1 MAVRV
6 IRTALAGVGAVN
18 RNVLTILGQKAAQ
31 LRQRYHLEFRI
42 VLVIDS
48 SGVAYEPQ
56 GFAITALH
64 QWKAAKG
71 RIADLPQAVALG
83 TLPTLLTPAHCDLL
97 LEGTPVN
104 LTTGEPGLSFTKQA
118 LGAGVAVVLANK
130 GPLVLAFPTLT
141 HLAQQ
146 TGAGLA
152 YSATVCGALPVINV
166 GQRDLIAAEISLLR
180 GIFNSTSNFILG
192 AMEQGQSFAAALAE
206 AQQRGIAETDP
217 SLDID
222 GWDTANKLV
231 IIANSVLGVATT
243 LAEVAVQGIRG
254 VTTAALQAELRQGRT
269 IKLLA
274 TAHQTDEG
282 YRFQVAPTSLAR
294 SEFLGSCAS
303 WEMGIEIQSDLYGTL
318 SQKIWEE
325 TPMPTAAA
333 MLRDAVNLF
342 RGAV

>member
-1 MAVRV
+1 MTTRV

-18 RNVLTILGQKAAQ
+18 RNLLTILTQKAAH
-31 LRQRYHLEFRI
+31 LRQHYHLDFRI

-48 SGVAYEPQ
+48 SGIAYEPQ
-56 GFAITALH
+56 GFDITALQ
-64 QWKAAKG
+64 QWKAAK
-71 RIADLPQAVALG
+71 RRVADLPQAVSLAALS
-83 TLPTLLTPAHCDLL
+83 TLLTKEYCDLL

-104 LTTGEPGLSFTKQA
+104 LATGEPGLTYAKQA

-141 HLAQQ
+141 ALAQQ
-146 TGAGLA
+146 SGAGLA

-166 GQRDLIAAEISLLR
+166 GRRDLIAAEISVLR
-180 GIFNSTSNFILG
+180 GIFNSTSNFIL
-192 AMEQGQSFAAALAE
+192 AEMEQGHAFADALAE
-206 AQQRGIAETDP
+206 AQRRGIAETDP

-318 SQKIWEE
+318 SQKICEE
-325 TPMPTAAA
+325 TPLPTAAA

-342 RGAV
+342 RDAV